1 MYTLI
6 WPILCVSIGL
16 LLLLAEAFIPSGGL
30 IGLLAMGLI
39 GIGLWL
45 AFLQS
50 MDVGLK
56 FVAALVFLLPAVLM
70 LALYLWPRTPLAKR
84 MFLKPPTPDVDDE
97 TVAEHNHLHHLVGQ
111 LGRALTTLRPSGMV
125 DFEGKRI
132 DAISE
137 EGLVKAGSLVE
148 AVQVRAGQVVVR
160 QASNQ
165 SLEQLLE

>member
-6 WPILCVSIGL
+6 WPILCVTVGL
-16 LLLLAEAFIPSGGL
+16 LLLLSEAFIPSGGL
-30 IGLLAMGLI
+30 IGLLAIGLI
-39 GIGLWL
+39 AVGLWM
-45 AFLQS
+45 AFSQS
-50 MDVGLK
+50 LDVGLK

-84 MFLKPPTPDVDDE
+84 MFLKPPSPDVDDE
-97 TVAEHNHLHHLVGQ
+97 IASEHHNLHHLVGQ